1 MMRALPLLVLLW
13 PSCRAPIPDE
23 NVFTGRTSS
32 GGLGARATGGT
43 SSHPAS
49 SGGRGG
55 SVSSAGAG
63 RATGGAGSAEG
74 GADSGGEESGTGGA
88 TTVEPTP
95 PFSKE
100 ALLTAIAR
108 CTSEQVQAFATAAN
122 VLSLRLEAHE
132 NQPSRETLVAA
143 EAAWSEAM
151 DSLQVLEALRFGP
164 MARANE
170 DPKGLDLRDQMY
182 AWPLGGRC
190 NVETQI
196 VSKGYEA
203 ASFASSLIN
212 VRGMG
217 TLEYLLFYPGADN
230 ACPSYS
236 AMNAQGTWAALGPDE
251 LGQRKASFARVVAHD
266 VAAHASSLLAAW
278 QSENGNFEATFASG
292 RAYPTLQA
300 ALNAASNALFY
311 AEIEVKDLK
320 LAVPLGLSPDC
331 ASATCPE
338 TLESHYANF
347 SKRNIGNNLSGFRRL
362 FSGCAATG
370 PAAVGF
376 DDWLDA
382 VGANDLRARMLTAL
396 TSAEES
402 LNPPDEVLEQEL
414 LVDPA
419 RVRRIYD
426 SVKALTDLLKS
437 EFVSVLELELPKTT
451 EGDND

>member
-1 MMRALPLLVLLW
+1 
-13 PSCRAPIPDE
+13 
-23 NVFTGRTSS
+23 
-32 GGLGARATGGT
+32 
-43 SSHPAS
+43 
-49 SGGRGG
+49 
-55 SVSSAGAG
+55 
-63 RATGGAGSAEG
+63 
-74 GADSGGEESGTGGA
+74 
-88 TTVEPTP
+88 
-95 PFSKE
+95 
-100 ALLTAIAR
+100 
-108 CTSEQVQAFATAAN
+108 
-122 VLSLRLEAHE
+122 
-132 NQPSRETLVAA
+132 
-143 EAAWSEAM
+143 
-151 DSLQVLEALRFGP
+151 
-164 MARANE
+164 
-170 DPKGLDLRDQMY
+170 
-182 AWPLGGRC
+182 
-190 NVETQI
+190 
-196 VSKGYEA
+196 
-203 ASFASSLIN
+203 
-212 VRGMG
+212 
-217 TLEYLLFYPGADN
+217 
-230 ACPSYS
+230 
-236 AMNAQGTWAALGPDE
+236 MNAQGTWAALGPDE

>member
-1 MMRALPLLVLLW
+1 
-13 PSCRAPIPDE
+13 
-23 NVFTGRTSS
+23 VFTGRKNDNEPAVTSS
-32 GGLGARATGGT
+32 GGFDARATGGT
-43 SSHPAS
+43 SSHPTS

-55 SVSSAGAG
+55 SVSPAGSGGTSDSAGA
-63 RATGGAGSAEG
+63 AEG
-74 GADSGGEESGTGGA
+74 GDDSGGDKNGSGGA

-95 PFSKE
+95 SFSKE
-100 ALLTAIAR
+100 ALLKSIAR

-122 VLSLRLEAHE
+122 VLSFRLEAHE
-132 NQPSRETLVAA
+132 NAPSQETLVDAQGAWAA
-143 EAAWSEAM
+143 AM
-151 DSLQVLEALRFGP
+151 DSLQVLETLRFGP

-170 DPKGLDLRDQMY
+170 DPKGLDVRDQIY

-196 VSKGYEA
+196 VSKGYEGA
-203 ASFASSLIN
+203 GFASSLIN

-217 TLEYLLFYPGADN
+217 ALEYLLFYPGADN
-230 ACPSYS
+230 ACPSYA
-236 AMNAQGTWAALGPDE
+236 AMNAQGTWAALGPEE
-251 LGQRKASFARVVAHD
+251 LRQRKARYARTVAHD
-266 VAAHASSLLAAW
+266 VAEHAHALLAAW
-278 QSENGNFEATFASG
+278 QSTNGGFEAALAAG

-331 ASATCPE
+331 TNATCPE
-338 TLESHYANF
+338 ALESRYASF
-347 SKRNIGNNLSGFRRL
+347 SKRNISNNLSGFRRM

-370 PAAVGF
+370 PDAVGF

-396 TSAEES
+396 LNAEES
-402 LNPPDEVLEQEL
+402 LSPADETLEQEL
-414 LVDPA
+414 LVEPA